1 MVTQRAV
8 GSVESSV
15 HPAKLSEG
23 EWVAEEAED
32 GCERRAVGARHVNVN
47 LMCGRSHV
55 QQTSSGS
62 HYVRSSSKL
71 VHPTGSAS
79 CCPGRISA
87 KGDVGGDDI

>member
-47 LMCGRSHV
+47 L
-55 QQTSSGS
+55 
-62 HYVRSSSKL
+62 
-71 VHPTGSAS
+71 SA
-79 CCPGRISA
+79 
-87 KGDVGGDDI
+87 V

>member
-23 EWVAEEAED
+23 KWVAEEAED

-47 LMCGRSHV
+47 LSAVGV
-55 QQTSSGS
+55 TSNRQAAG
-62 HYVRSSSKL
+62 
-71 VHPTGSAS
+71 A
-79 CCPGRISA
+79 IM
-87 KGDVGGDDI
+87 